1 MHHPLQEKAALSKPV
16 FEGDV
21 WSCPMSKLMDAY
33 EAAWAADKTP
43 LLVDCT
49 LPSDAEPGAFSPLET
64 FFSYSSEGII
74 ELKKAVVQV
83 QWALLRFHRIFL
95 VQQSLWVNPL
105 MK

>member
-16 FEGDV
+16 FEGYV

-33 EAAWAADKTP
+33 AAAWAADKTP

-83 QWALLRFHRIFL
+83 SAKKEKTVAEVQKLPPLL
-95 VQQSLWVNPL
+95 QTSTN
-105 MK
+105 

>member
-1 MHHPLQEKAALSKPV
+1 MHHALQEKAALTKPV

-83 QWALLRFHRIFL
+83 L
-95 VQQSLWVNPL
+95 SLIHI
-105 MK
+105 